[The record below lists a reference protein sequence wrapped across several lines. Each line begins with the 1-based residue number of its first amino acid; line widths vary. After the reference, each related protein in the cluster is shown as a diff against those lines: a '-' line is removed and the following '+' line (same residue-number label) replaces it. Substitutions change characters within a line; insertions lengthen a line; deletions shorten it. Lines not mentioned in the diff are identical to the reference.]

1 MTDFLTPET
10 FSTIR
15 SGGETAKALID
26 SLVARRD
33 EIVPDLLRILEE
45 DADRIDYINEH
56 EDYIGHLFA
65 MFLLAHFREPRA
77 HQPLIRFFSVPGEDY
92 DLAAGDVV
100 TEDLGAMLAWTFNG
114 DTKPIEKLIENPAL
128 NEYVREEGVDALR
141 QLALTG
147 TLPREQV
154 IRYYGELLSGRLE
167 REPSVV
173 WSELALCATDL
184 HPGENFELIR
194 KAYDDGL
201 CDEFYIGLKRI
212 EKASL
217 RDMES
222 VLKESRK
229 SLPGPDNM
237 IKSISFWLAERQK
250 DTDATAKTWPSPI
263 PLTPSIRKTDDS
275 SVGRNAP
282 CPCGSGKKYK
292 KCCGRLG

>member
-1 MTDFLTPET
+1 MADLLTPET

-15 SGGETAKALID
+15 AGGETAKALID

-45 DADRIDYINEH
+45 DTERIGYINEH

-92 DLAAGDVV
+92 DSAAGDVV

-114 DTKPIEKLIENPAL
+114 DTKPIEELIENPAL
-128 NEYVREEGVDALR
+128 NEYIREEGIDALK
-141 QLALTG
+141 QLVLMGA
-147 TLPREQV
+147 LPREQV
-154 IRYYGELLSGRLE
+154 IRYYGELLSNRLE

-173 WSELALCATDL
+173 WSELAVCAMYL
-184 HPGENFELIR
+184 HPGENIELIR
-194 KAYDDGL
+194 KAYEEGL
-201 CDEFYIGLKRI
+201 CDAFYLRLEKV

-217 RDMES
+217 QDVEF
-222 VLKESRK
+222 VLDASRRL
-229 SLPGPDNM
+229 LPEPDSM
-237 IKSISFWLAERQK
+237 VKGISFWLAQRQNDI
-250 DTDATAKTWPSPI
+250 DTTAKTWKTPI
-263 PLTPSIRKTDDS
+263 PLTPSIRKAADS
-275 SVGRNAP
+275 AIGRNDL

-292 KCCGRLG
+292 KCCGRLD